1 MRYKPE
7 RREGGTGG
15 VLRGSNGVFIAAAYS
30 FIEHVVDA
38 PTAEVHALREGVLR
52 EGVLL
57 AQHILVVAVS
67 SSSRTV
73 WRWYRR

>member
-15 VLRGSNGVFIAAAYS
+15 VLRGSNGAFIAAAYS
-30 FIEHVVDA
+30 FMEHVVDA
-38 PTAEVHALREGVLR
+38 PTAEVHALR

-73 WRWYRR
+73 WRW